1 MSFSEVF
8 ELLYKNDIP
17 LNAKICFDEEDSEKY
32 DGYTSI
38 GAVFYNRKENKIVFT
53 EGICSSYGKDWE
65 LLQ

>member
-8 ELLYKNDIP
+8 ELLYKNNIP
-17 LNAKICFDEEDSEKY
+17 LNAKICFDGDADNFSEV
-32 DGYTSI
+32 

-53 EGICSSYGKDWE
+53 EGFCSSRGKDWE